1 MSSTTSSDAANLQQ
15 PSKTAFGPMLICCLL
30 FFTLGFITW
39 ANGSLIPF
47 SKRAFNLETDLQAY
61 LVTFASYIAYFFLA
75 LPSSWI
81 LKKIGF
87 HNGLVAS
94 LIVLGIG
101 SLIFIPAADN
111 SSYILFL
118 LAIFV
123 QGSGMALLQ
132 TAVNPYLSI
141 IGPIDSAAQRIS
153 IAGFFNKSAGI
164 IAPIV
169 LGSIL
174 LKGAH
179 QTEER
184 LSQAA
189 SEIEKQ
195 SILSELLQQL
205 HTPYITLAG
214 ALVVFA
220 IVLKFVKL
228 PEVNAEDDTQA
239 TLSKETKKSVFD
251 YPHLF
256 LGALA
261 IFFCVAVEVMA
272 GDIIGTYA
280 RELGTVPQVFTDNA
294 TAFTLGFML
303 IGYLIGIITIPRFIS
318 QQAALRVCTT
328 VGILFTILS
337 VFTTGIT
344 SFWFVALLGLANSLM
359 WPAIFPLGIKGLG
372 NFTKIGSAIMIMGI
386 AGGAIWPLVYGYLK
400 DHIGIDFQHAF
411 LYTMIPAYLYIV
423 YFASAGHKVGKK
435 A

>member
-1 MSSTTSSDAANLQQ
+1 MNPNQ
-15 PSKTAFGPMLICCLL
+15 PQNRTALMPMVICCAL
-30 FFTLGFITW
+30 FFILGFVTW

-47 SKRAFNLETDLQAY
+47 AKKAFDLETDLQAY

-75 LPSSWI
+75 IPSSWI

-87 HNGLVAS
+87 HNGLVSS
-94 LIVLGIG
+94 LVILAIG
-101 SLIFIPAADN
+101 SLLFIPAAEK
-111 SSYILFL
+111 SSYTLFL
-118 LAIFV
+118 TAIFV

-153 IAGFFNKSAGI
+153 IAGFCNKTAGI
-164 IAPIV
+164 VAPIV
-169 LGSIL
+169 LSTLL
-174 LKGAH
+174 LKGANAA
-179 QTEER
+179 EAR
-184 LSQAA
+184 LAQAA
-189 SEIEKQ
+189 TEADKQ
-195 SILSELLQQL
+195 TILDELLQQL
-205 HTPYITLAG
+205 HAPYIALAIVLG
-214 ALVVFA
+214 LFA

-228 PEVNAEDDTQA
+228 PEVNMEEEDASENAHTTA
-239 TLSKETKKSVFD
+239 KKTIFD

-280 RELGTVPQVFTDNA
+280 RELGTVPHVFRDNA

-303 IGYLIGIITIPRFIS
+303 LGYLIGIITIPKFIS
-318 QQAALRVCTT
+318 QQAALRICTS
-328 VGILFTILS
+328 VGIVFTALS
-337 VFTTGIT
+337 VFTTGVI

-372 NFTKIGSAIMIMGI
+372 KFTKTGSAIMIMGI
-386 AGGAIWPLVYGYLK
+386 AGGAIWPLVYGFMK
-400 DHIGIDFQHAF
+400 DELHIDFQHAF
-411 LYTMIPAYLYIV
+411 LYAMVPAYLYIV
-423 YFASAGHKVGKK
+423 YFASRGHKAGKK

>member
-1 MSSTTSSDAANLQQ
+1 MNSNQ
-15 PSKTAFGPMLICCLL
+15 PQNRTAFGPMVICCAL
-30 FFTLGFITW
+30 FFILGFVTW

-47 SKRAFNLETDLQAY
+47 AKKAFDLETDLQAY

-75 LPSSWI
+75 IPSSWI

-94 LIVLGIG
+94 LVILGVG
-101 SLIFIPAADN
+101 SLLFIPAAEK
-111 SSYILFL
+111 SSYVLFL
-118 LAIFV
+118 TAIFV

-153 IAGFFNKSAGI
+153 IAGFCNKTAGI
-164 IAPIV
+164 TAPII
-169 LGSIL
+169 LSTLL
-174 LKGAH
+174 LKGAN
-179 QTEER
+179 EAEAK
-184 LSQAA
+184 LAQAV
-189 SEIEKQ
+189 SETEKQ
-195 SILSELLQQL
+195 TILNDLLQQL
-205 HTPYITLAG
+205 HAPYIALAIVLG
-214 ALVVFA
+214 LFA

-228 PEVNAEDDTQA
+228 PEVNMEKEEAAEANGQA
-239 TLSKETKKSVFD
+239 SKKSIFD

-280 RELGTVPQVFTDNA
+280 RELGTVPTVFRDNA

-303 IGYLIGIITIPRFIS
+303 VGYLIGIITIPRFIS
-318 QQAALRVCTT
+318 QQAALRVCTS
-328 VGILFTILS
+328 VGILFTLLS
-337 VFTTGIT
+337 VFTTGVI

-372 NFTKIGSAIMIMGI
+372 KFTKTGSAIMIMGI
-386 AGGAIWPLVYGYLK
+386 AGGAVWPLVYGFMK
-400 DHIGIDFQHAF
+400 DKLHIDFQHAF
-411 LYTMIPAYLYIV
+411 LYAMVPGYLYII
-423 YFASAGHKVGKK
+423 YFASKGHKAGNAKR
-435 A
+435 

>member
-1 MSSTTSSDAANLQQ
+1 MNSIQ
-15 PSKTAFGPMLICCLL
+15 PQNRTALLPMVICCVL
-30 FFTLGFITW
+30 FFILGFVTW

-47 SKRAFNLETDLQAY
+47 AKKAFDLETDLQAY

-75 LPSSWI
+75 IPSSWM

-94 LIVLGIG
+94 LVILGLG
-101 SLIFIPAADN
+101 SLLFIPAAEQ
-111 SSYILFL
+111 SSYLLFL
-118 LAIFV
+118 TAIFV

-153 IAGFFNKSAGI
+153 IAGFCNKTAGI
-164 IAPIV
+164 VAPVV
-169 LGSIL
+169 LSTLL
-174 LKGAH
+174 LKGANAAE
-179 QTEER
+179 TR
-184 LSQAA
+184 LAEAA
-189 SEIEKQ
+189 SEAEKQ
-195 SILSELLQQL
+195 TILNELLDQL
-205 HTPYITLAG
+205 HAPYIALAIVL
-214 ALVVFA
+214 ALLA

-228 PEVNAEDDTQA
+228 PEVNVDEEDVSEKSSA
-239 TLSKETKKSVFD
+239 TSKKTVFD
-251 YPHLF
+251 FPHLF

-280 RELGTVPQVFTDNA
+280 RELGTVPQVFRDNA

-303 IGYLIGIITIPRFIS
+303 VGYLIGILTIPRFIS
-318 QQAALRVCTT
+318 QQAALRICTS

-337 VFTTGIT
+337 VFTTGVL

-372 NFTKIGSAIMIMGI
+372 KFTKTGSAIMIMGI
-386 AGGAIWPLVYGYLK
+386 AGGAIWPLVYGYMK
-400 DHIGIDFQHAF
+400 DELHIDFQHAF
-411 LYTMIPAYLYIV
+411 LYAMVPAYAYIV
-423 YFASAGHKVGKK
+423 YFATAGHKVGKGG
-435 A
+435 

>member
-1 MSSTTSSDAANLQQ
+1 MSSSTQ
-15 PSKTAFGPMLICCLL
+15 PQKTAFLPMAICCA
-30 FFTLGFITW
+30 FFFILGFITW

-47 SKRAFNLETDLQAY
+47 SKRAFNLDTDLQAF

-75 LPSSWI
+75 IPSSWI

-94 LIVLGIG
+94 IVTLALG

-111 SSYILFL
+111 SSYPLFL

-141 IGPIDSAAQRIS
+141 IGPIESAAQRIS
-153 IAGFFNKSAGI
+153 IAGLFNKTAGI

-169 LGSIL
+169 LGTLL
-174 LKGAH
+174 LKGAN
-179 QTEER
+179 E
-184 LSQAA
+184 SQAKLLA
-189 SEIEKQ
+189 ATTEVEKNA
-195 SILSELLQQL
+195 ILDELLQQL
-205 HTPYITLAG
+205 HTPYIALA
-214 ALVVFA
+214 VFLFIFA
-220 IVLKFVKL
+220 VALKFVNL
-228 PEVNAEDDTQA
+228 PEVNAEDDETQA
-239 TLSKETKKSVFD
+239 NEGTKKSIFN

-256 LGALA
+256 LGSLA
-261 IFFCVAVEVMA
+261 IFFCVGVEVMA

-280 RELGTVPQVFTDNA
+280 HELGDSVPQVFKDNG

-303 IGYLIGIITIPRFIS
+303 IGYIIGVIAIPRFIS
-318 QQAALRVCTT
+318 QQAALRICTT
-328 VGILFTILS
+328 AGVLFTTAS
-337 VFTTGIT
+337 VLTTGVT

-372 NFTKIGSAIMIMGI
+372 NLTKIGSAIMIMGI
-386 AGGAIWPLVYGYLK
+386 AGGAVWPLVYGFLK
-400 DHIGIDFQHAF
+400 DNLHIDFQHAF
-411 LYTMIPAYLYIV
+411 LYTMVPGYLYII
-423 YFASAGHKVGKK
+423 YFATWGHKVSKK